1 MASDDH
7 RSESEPS
14 PAESA
19 AATPTRARRGSEQP
33 SQAPCTGAALEQLAG
48 LWGIAPARHI
58 DVQPGRGPVPL
69 VRVPV
74 PGPGPGGDPD
84 GVFAGLTPPLA
95 ALLLLSYTRPG
106 DVVLDATTD
115 KAVEGTAR
123 AGGRDY
129 RLIDLA
135 ELPSSG
141 VESRASLVLVPWLI
155 EGTAVRTS
163 SASERVQHMVEW
175 LPVLH
180 PNGHVLVVASNIADV
195 DPSILATR
203 IAIAAMASGLGQ
215 LRHLIEIVRP
225 LDDAEPARSHADAG
239 MSSGLVA
246 VVSAA
251 ADGRHA

>member
-1 MASDDH
+1 MASNEDCPQP
-7 RSESEPS
+7 EAS
-14 PAESA
+14 PEESA
-19 AATPTRARRGSEQP
+19 AGTHPRAGDRVNSRARHR
-33 SQAPCTGAALEQLAG
+33 APGPPLEHLAG

-58 DVQPGRGPVPL
+58 DVQPGRDPVPL
-69 VRVPV
+69 VRVLV

-106 DVVLDATTD
+106 GVVLDATSD
-115 KAVEGTAR
+115 KAIEGTAR

-135 ELPSSG
+135 EPPNSG
-141 VESRASLVLVPWLI
+141 AEGRASLVLVPWPI
-155 EGTAVRTS
+155 EDTAVSTS
-163 SASERVQHMVEW
+163 SASERGQHLVER
-175 LPVLH
+175 LPLLH
-180 PNGHVLVVASNIADV
+180 PNGHALVVVSHIADT

-203 IAIAAMASGLGQ
+203 IATVATASGLGQ

-225 LDDAEPARSHADAG
+225 LDDAEPARSHADAS
-239 MSSGLVA
+239 MSSGLAA

-251 ADGRHA
+251 AGGRHA